1 MSEFIDQTLIDPA
14 GEVVG
19 TVTDVIPDP
28 HDLTP
33 EWLVVRVGR
42 LAGEHFVPVKAV
54 EARDGELRAAVPRDR
69 VKSAPKARRH
79 MEPDPAERE
88 ALYRHY
94 DLAS

>member
-1 MSEFIDQTLIDPA
+1 MSEFIDQTLIDPS

-28 HDLTP
+28 RDLTP

-42 LAGEHFVPVKAV
+42 LAGEHYVPVEAV
-54 EARDGELRAAVPRDR
+54 ESRDGELRTVIPRER
-69 VKSAPKARRH
+69 VKSAPKAQRH
-79 MEPDPAERE
+79 MEPDPEERD